1 MAFTAGNQ
9 MDVSMTNGLSNSF
22 TIIHADVEAAYSV
35 SGIRQDFQPCR
46 WLKIP
51 DDDREPE
58 HPRI

>member
-1 MAFTAGNQ
+1 
-9 MDVSMTNGLSNSF
+9 MDVSMTNGLSNRF
-22 TIIHADVEAAYSV
+22 NIIHADVEAAYSV

-58 HPRI
+58 HQRI